1 MDAAFTDPGLPVPE
15 PVRDTAVTRRV
26 GQLRLIVGLVQGGVL
41 YFLYHAQQTG
51 AWPANHPALFFP
63 LVLGGIVLPVL
74 LISSL
79 GHLERRALLLWL
91 GAAALALT
99 AIGMHDAWRNALDAS
114 PLKHPAALVFPFC
127 VGFFFIAHSLVL
139 AAAHDR
145 RRIPHYATCFESAWK
160 LAIQLLFSAMF
171 VAGVWLVMWLGDAL
185 FDLLKLNFLGELL
198 RKSWFSVPLVCLSF
212 SSAMHTT
219 DVRPAIVRGIRS
231 LLLVLMAWILPI
243 AVLLVGGF
251 LAALPFTGLQVL
263 WQTRHATAV
272 LLASCAVLV
281 LLVNAAFQAGDAA
294 TGLARSV
301 RWAARLACFLPLPL
315 ALLGVYA
322 LGLRV
327 GDYGWT
333 TERVLAAACLLVALF
348 YAGGYLLAGARRQ
361 GPWLD
366 GLRQVNLAAALLI
379 LAVSFA
385 LFTPIAD
392 PARIA
397 VNDQVARLSRGATLA
412 ERFDYVF
419 LRFHGARYGMQA
431 LQALAQQGA
440 GPQAATVR
448 SRSAAMLQRTFEDP
462 WRTPDFAAADMSAN
476 LHVWPQGTPL
486 PPGFLQQEWHRAGT
500 AVVPAC
506 LRRAGSQ
513 CDAIVLDADGDG
525 QQDVLL
531 VGLTHNDGAAL
542 MALRG
547 GKWQL
552 VARPPLQLAGCT
564 GLQQRLRDG
573 DFKLVAPVL
582 RDIEVGGQR
591 IALLPAEPQRH
602 DCSAS
607 PRAGTA
613 RSAGAV
619 PR

>member
-1 MDAAFTDPGLPVPE
+1 MEAAPTDPGLPAPE
-15 PVRDTAVTRRV
+15 PVRDAAVTRRV
-26 GQLRLIVGLVQGGVL
+26 GQLRLIVGLAQGGLL
-41 YFLYHAQQTG
+41 YLLYHAQQAG
-51 AWPANHPALFFP
+51 SWPANHPGLFFP
-63 LVLGGIVLPVL
+63 LLLGGIVLPVL

-79 GHLERRALLLWL
+79 GHLQRRALLLWL
-91 GAAALALT
+91 GAAALVLT
-99 AIGMHDAWRNALDAS
+99 AIGLHDAWRHALDAA
-114 PLKHPAALVFPFC
+114 PHKHPAPLAYLFSVA
-127 VGFFFIAHSLVL
+127 FFFVAHSLVL
-139 AAAHDR
+139 AGAHDGR
-145 RRIPHYATCFESAWK
+145 RVAHYATCFESAWK

-198 RKSWFSVPLVCLSF
+198 RKSWFSVPLVCLAF

-294 TGLARSV
+294 PGLARSV
-301 RWAARLACFLPLPL
+301 RLAARLACFLPLPL

-348 YAGGYLLAGARRQ
+348 YAGGYLLAAANRHE
-361 GPWLD
+361 PWLD
-366 GLRQVNLAAALLI
+366 GLRQVNLAAAFLVLGV
-379 LAVSFA
+379 AFA

-392 PARIA
+392 PTRIA
-397 VNDQVARLSRGATLA
+397 VNDQVARLARGAIPA

-419 LRFHGARYGMQA
+419 LRFHGARYGMRA
-431 LQALAQQGA
+431 LQALAQHGA
-440 GPQAATVR
+440 GPQAGTVR
-448 SRSAAMLQRTFEDP
+448 ARSAAMLKRTFEDP
-462 WRTPDFAAADMSAN
+462 WHTPDFAAADMSAN
-476 LHVWPQGTPL
+476 LRVWPQGAQL
-486 PPGFLQQEWHRAGT
+486 PPGFLQQEWHAARN

-513 CDAIVLDADGDG
+513 CDAFVLDADGDG

-531 VGLTHNDGAAL
+531 VGLTHDDGVAL
-542 MALRG
+542 MARRG
-547 GKWQL
+547 GMWQL
-552 VARPPLQLAGCT
+552 VARPPLQLAGCPV
-564 GLQQRLRDG
+564 LQQRLRDG
-573 DFKLVAPVL
+573 DFTLVAPAV
-582 RDIEVGGQR
+582 REIAVGGQR
-591 IALLPAEPQRH
+591 IPLLPAEPQRP
-602 DCSAS
+602 DCSAAAAPS
-607 PRAGTA
+607 R
-613 RSAGAV
+613 
-619 PR
+619 